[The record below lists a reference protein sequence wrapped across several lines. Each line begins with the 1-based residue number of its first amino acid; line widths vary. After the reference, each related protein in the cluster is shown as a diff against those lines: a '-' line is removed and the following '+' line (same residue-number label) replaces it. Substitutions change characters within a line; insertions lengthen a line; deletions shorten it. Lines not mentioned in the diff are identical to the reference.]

1 MVYIGAIMSDQTQKS
16 SQEIILEILCKYID
30 EEVDHAQVLPEA
42 SFEALGIDSM
52 DVVEIIFDLEETF
65 DIEIPDPNEIE
76 GMDENFSTVQD
87 LLNIVNTLID

>member
-1 MVYIGAIMSDQTQKS
+1 MGTIMSDQTQKS
-16 SQEIILEILCKYID
+16 SQEIVLEILCKYVD
-30 EEVDHAQVLPEA
+30 EKVDHSQVLPEA

-65 DIEIPDPNEIE
+65 DIEIPDPGEIE